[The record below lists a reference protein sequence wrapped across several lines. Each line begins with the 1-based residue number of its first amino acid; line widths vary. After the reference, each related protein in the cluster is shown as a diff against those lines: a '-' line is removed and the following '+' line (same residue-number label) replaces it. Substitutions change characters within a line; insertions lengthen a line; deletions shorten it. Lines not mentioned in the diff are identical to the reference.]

1 MPAAQRTR
9 YLVPAACA
17 AALLISATSSA
28 RPGSAGKL
36 PPLVSTIVEGE
47 SLGGVAIGMT
57 EDEVWQQ
64 WGKPRRSACHGSS
77 ASEPPGSPGYELGG
91 MVCYWDI
98 DRTIKGISDGPVRAF
113 YAPRALGGQEIAVRG
128 LTIFRGEVRVPK
140 YRRWKTAK
148 GIGLGSTLD
157 GLKRAYG
164 GKLRK
169 VPFAL
174 AAKLPETDR
183 TYYVV
188 TSRGGGR
195 WVTSFSLPTAT
206 AHGRERP
213 PPAFLVDRVA
223 SIDIMASASFR
234 QYFGNYASRGWRP

>member
-1 MPAAQRTR
+1 VHAAQRTR
-9 YLVPAACA
+9 YTVAAACA

-28 RPGSAGKL
+28 QPVRAGKL

-47 SLGGVAIGMT
+47 SMGGVAIGMT
-57 EDEVWQQ
+57 EDEVWAQ
-64 WGKPRRSACHGSS
+64 WGKPKRSACHGSS
-77 ASEPPGSPGYELGG
+77 AAEPPGSPGYELGG

-98 DRTIKGISDGPVRAF
+98 ARTIKGISDGPVSAF
-113 YAPRALGGQEIAVRG
+113 YAPRAISRPELVVRS
-128 LTIFRGEVRVPK
+128 LTVFRGEVRVPK
-140 YRRWKTAK
+140 YRRWKTVG

-157 GLKRAYG
+157 RLKRAYG
-164 GKLRK
+164 SKLRK

-188 TSRGGGR
+188 TSRDGGK

-213 PPAFLVDRVA
+213 PAAYLVDRVA

-234 QYFGNYASRGWRP
+234 QYFGNYAPRGWRP